1 MPKAAEL
8 PPPLDGRRAAGG
20 VAAAKLAKG
29 AAAPAPAAAAF
40 EEVGL
45 PSPPPYQPPLEAG
58 SLGRSDHLAL
68 VPPQLARSAQRYHA
82 AASKAVESLQA
93 QLETLHQL
101 ECGAAALRS
110 ALGAAP
116 DGTPRDL
123 ASELKLLGKAH
134 RGLPGAPP
142 PVYDQRARA
151 GGAHP
156 QDRRALRAGA
166 GQNRRRAVA
175 GGEGKCVWRGE
186 SSQK

>member
-1 MPKAAEL
+1 M
-8 PPPLDGRRAAGG
+8 
-20 VAAAKLAKG
+20 
-29 AAAPAPAAAAF
+29 
-40 EEVGL
+40 
-45 PSPPPYQPPLEAG
+45 
-58 SLGRSDHLAL
+58 
-68 VPPQLARSAQRYHA
+68 PPQLARSAQRYHA

-142 PVYDQRARA
+142 PTAINAREPEA
-151 GGAHP
+151 RIRKIVELCAP
-156 QDRRALRAGA
+156 AP
-166 GQNRRRAVA
+166 
-175 GGEGKCVWRGE
+175 GKTAAAR
-186 SSQK
+186 